1 MMMIQSVLCGG
12 GRTAVT
18 MRSSFSSLRYG
29 GAMTRSG
36 RRPRIVS
43 LSSSSS
49 LGIITGNHHRGYHHS
64 SINTTSSTTNTT
76 AYPPHTVL
84 PMPALSP
91 TMETGSI
98 ASWTIGV
105 GDVYS
110 AGEALCTIETD
121 KASVDYE
128 AQDDGR
134 LARILV
140 PPGVEVTVGTP
151 ICVVTENDEAIDV
164 AAFEHYQVETTTAVP
179 VLATPPPATT
189 ESPTI
194 TTSTNSILFP
204 SARHLAES
212 RGKNATVLVGS
223 GKGGRVTKSD
233 VQVALSQNS
242 LPDLIATTASSPV
255 TTTTT
260 TAVRSPAPAASTS
273 AVTDYAV
280 PDVTGQLKYDDVA
293 NSKMRKI
300 IASRL
305 TASKR
310 HVPHCYVTMEVA
322 LDAILALRQKLVTE
336 HDIKV
341 SVNDAI
347 IRACAL
353 ALRDVP
359 AVNNTYHND
368 EVVVTNPTIDV
379 SVAVATPTGL
389 ITPIVFGTDQL
400 GLYQITNT
408 VKDLAARAREGQLQP
423 HEYQGGTFSIS
434 NLGMFGIAEFSAV
447 INPPQAAILAV
458 GGGTP
463 AWRPAAVVHWDD
475 TTTTTQPSSL
485 PPMTVQTIMTAQL
498 SADRRVVDE
507 ATAAMFLQ
515 VFRHYMETPELLLL

>member
-1 MMMIQSVLCGG
+1 
-12 GRTAVT
+12 
-18 MRSSFSSLRYG
+18 
-29 GAMTRSG
+29 
-36 RRPRIVS
+36 
-43 LSSSSS
+43 
-49 LGIITGNHHRGYHHS
+49 
-64 SINTTSSTTNTT
+64 
-76 AYPPHTVL
+76 
-84 PMPALSP
+84 
-91 TMETGSI
+91 METGSI

-164 AAFEHYQVETTTAVP
+164 AVFEHYQVETTATATATAVP

-233 VQVALSQNS
+233 VQVALSQNI

-389 ITPIVFGTDQL
+389 ITPIVFGTDQM
-400 GLYQITNT
+400 GLYQIANT
-408 VKDLAARAREGQLQP
+408 VQDLAARARDGQLQP